1 MSQLE
6 VLDMCQIYT
15 NTDPMSYESRNRS
28 IRINK
33 VVTSIRLENVF
44 WDILAQIALEEKV
57 TVNQLITELYEEL
70 YLLYGEAP
78 NFTSFLRVTCMN
90 YMTGKSSQY
99 HRLSRS
105 NESNYAK
112 YTYK

>member
-1 MSQLE
+1 
-6 VLDMCQIYT
+6 MCQIYT
-15 NTDPMSYESRNRS
+15 NTDPMSYESRSRS

-33 VVTSIRLENVF
+33 VVTSIRLENIF

-70 YLLYGEAP
+70 YLMYGDVP

-90 YMTGKSSQY
+90 YMAGKSIRY
-99 HRLSRS
+99 AHISRS
-105 NESNYAK
+105 NELNYAK

>member
-1 MSQLE
+1 MSHIGGSN
-6 VLDMCQIYT
+6 MCQIYT
-15 NTDPMSYESRNRS
+15 NTDPMNYELRNRS

-44 WDILAQIALEEKV
+44 WDILAQIALEGKV

-70 YLLYGEAP
+70 YLLYGDVP

-90 YMTGKSSQY
+90 YMTGKSKRY
-99 HRLSRS
+99 PNLSGS
-105 NESNYAK
+105 NELNYAK